1 MFMEPNTSNSEAA
14 FNDPRSDR
22 HQASAQFS
30 FLPYQRL
37 CHWPLRRPQHY
48 QPIAFCPEVFVRPLL
63 LGPGEAGR
71 CGPGIFSA
79 RENGTSFCAALE
91 PAFIQTTR
99 GEHFLT
105 MSLGTSLLDW
115 KQIESEEQL
124 FCFSIG
130 NEVTPPLF
138 SPVPSISQHL
148 TLRE

>member
-22 HQASAQFS
+22 RQASAQFS

-79 RENGTSFCAALE
+79 RENGTSFCATLE

-130 NEVTPPLF
+130 NEVTPPLS

>member
-79 RENGTSFCAALE
+79 RENGTSFCATLE

-130 NEVTPPLF
+130 NEVTPPLS